1 MEDVKLKSSFV
12 IGVNERGVTLTL
24 CLGGLGGWPDRPAA
38 ADWLCDSGTAPL
50 AIRKGRDRVR

>member
-12 IGVNERGVTLTL
+12 IGVNEADVTLTL
-24 CLGGLGGWPDRPAA
+24 CLGGLGSWPDRPAA

-50 AIRKGRDRVR
+50 AIRIACDSAR